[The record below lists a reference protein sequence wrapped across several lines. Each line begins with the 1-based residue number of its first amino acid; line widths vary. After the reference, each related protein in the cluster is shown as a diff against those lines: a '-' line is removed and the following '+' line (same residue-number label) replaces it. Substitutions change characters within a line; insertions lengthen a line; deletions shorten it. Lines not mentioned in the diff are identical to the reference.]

1 MRWRSRE
8 GLRDGGSRSRRRN
21 RIIPSQRDKN
31 IVRRER
37 KAKGKKRINGV
48 HSGGRRTRAL

>member
-37 KAKGKKRINGV
+37 KAKGKRINGV